1 MAFEIPIQGEEP
13 GEELKAGSI
22 LGWYYECYVCCVPT
36 WTRGRTM
43 ANVTVQKIEKME
55 VKRPPI
61 FEEMEKRFDEIRRRA
76 FDLFERRGRTLG
88 SALDDW
94 LRAEHEVCGW
104 PAAELDERAGEYE
117 LQMTLP
123 GFDAEEVQVTAT
135 PSEIL
140 VHAELKPEKP
150 EEAKILWTEFGPNN
164 VYRRFTMPQ
173 PIDIEKTSAH
183 LDKGML
189 HITAAKA
196 PAAKA
201 MQVKVAA

>member
-1 MAFEIPIQGEEP
+1 MN
-13 GEELKAGSI
+13 K
-22 LGWYYECYVCCVPT
+22 
-36 WTRGRTM
+36 
-43 ANVTVQKIEKME
+43 NVTVQKIERTEAK
-55 VKRPPI
+55 PLPI
-61 FEEMEKRFDEIRRRA
+61 FEEMEKRFEDVRQRA
-76 FDLFERRGRTLG
+76 FDLFEKRGRALG
-88 SALDDW
+88 FALDDW

-104 PAAELDERAGEYE
+104 PAAELDEKANEYE

-150 EEAKILWTEFGPNN
+150 EEAKVLWTEFGPNN
-164 VYRRFTMPQ
+164 VYRRFAMPQ
-173 PIDIEKTSAH
+173 PIEVEKTSAR

-189 HITAAKA
+189 HISAAKA

-201 MQVKVAA
+201 TQITVAAA